1 MDIVFEDRLCP
12 VFNKSREV
20 FRRNLSLC
28 SDPGH
33 CFGWPHRIRVRRAKG
48 IQQKREVFGK
58 SIALRFG
65 HLRPARLPEIALRVS
80 LANFQNT
87 PAIPEPGN
95 EGTVAR
101 LWKLPTLH

>member
-1 MDIVFEDRLCP
+1 MDITLEDLLCP
-12 VFNKSREV
+12 VSNKSREV
-20 FRRNLSLC
+20 FRRNLFLC

-33 CFGWPHRIRVRRAKG
+33 CFGWPHRISVRRAKG
-48 IQQKREVFGK
+48 IQQERKVFGK

-65 HLRPARLPEIALRVS
+65 HVRPVRLPEIALQVS
-80 LANFQNT
+80 SATFQNT